1 MPRLTALAAVD
12 EEAPSAKVVR
22 IQIER
27 MFTESTTGYEP
38 RLGAALLAMA
48 RNARDVPE
56 DILRRDLGLNPETAA
71 TPVEAAG
78 DESGG
83 SDTDSD
89 SGVMAR
95 VDANLFPSASDQ
107 ARARTG
113 RFRKAGSGQQCRSSP
128 WQFMSKRPRLDSLQ
142 PLSAA
147 APTEVM
153 QEAVAE
159 VIPEVQGVAPSA
171 DTQTRAQGYRELLI
185 KMKAFS
191 VNSLPGSE
199 PIELEAKLD
208 AADRQLSDDAV
219 ELIEVILQYLRDTVI
234 KRETA
239 VKPATLRANT
249 TFWST
254 VASG

>member
-38 RLGAALLAMA
+38 RLDMA
-48 RNARDVPE
+48 WHARDMPE
-56 DILRRDLGLNPETAA
+56 GTLRRDLGLNPETAA

-128 WQFMSKRPRLDSLQ
+128 WQFMSKRPRLDS
-142 PLSAA
+142 P
-147 APTEVM
+147 
-153 QEAVAE
+153 
-159 VIPEVQGVAPSA
+159 
-171 DTQTRAQGYRELLI
+171 QT
-185 KMKAFS
+185 
-191 VNSLPGSE
+191 V
-199 PIELEAKLD
+199 
-208 AADRQLSDDAV
+208 
-219 ELIEVILQYLRDTVI
+219 
-234 KRETA
+234 
-239 VKPATLRANT
+239 
-249 TFWST
+249 
-254 VASG
+254 VASCDTPAMHLGMYILRVLEDTYVFLIA